1 MSKQLKLNGWKNHVA
16 VVPEA
21 QTNQSANLLH
31 TAKSMDEFT
40 VESRHRRRLYRELT
54 SPEAN
59 LRKQLLERGDTP
71 VLLSAMRLSMKVEQ
85 QIRRVLDREGLY
97 ASMEALLAAV
107 LEHDELAD
115 FYGALRSFQ
124 PSLASLM
131 REEYEAVARRV
142 IEQPPVTGK
151 AL

>member
-1 MSKQLKLNGWKNHVA
+1 M
-16 VVPEA
+16 
-21 QTNQSANLLH
+21 
-31 TAKSMDEFT
+31 
-40 VESRHRRRLYRELT
+40 
-54 SPEAN
+54 
-59 LRKQLLERGDTP
+59 
-71 VLLSAMRLSMKVEQ
+71 LLSAMRLSMKVEQ

-115 FYGALRSFQ
+115 FYGALRRFQ